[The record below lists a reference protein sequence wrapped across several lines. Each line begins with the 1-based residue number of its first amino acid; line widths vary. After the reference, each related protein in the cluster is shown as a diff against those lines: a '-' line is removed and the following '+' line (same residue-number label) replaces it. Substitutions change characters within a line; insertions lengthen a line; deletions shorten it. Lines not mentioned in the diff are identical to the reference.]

1 MSNSIREK
9 LIAAGII
16 IPASKNRVFNKDDST
31 HSNNKNKEKKQ
42 KVKKETKSTANKSS
56 KPRVKSE
63 DKLKLSKVDRAILQA
78 SSLGRG
84 DRNHLHPEKIR
95 LFVRRGTSVKSGAIC
110 DTCGSSTG
118 ILTRY
123 SDTSVGPIV
132 FCTVCKVKAFEAN
145 FGHADAMPLKVD
157 HAHAQRA
164 K

>member
-16 IPASKNRVFNKDDST
+16 IPASKNKDGST
-31 HSNNKNKEKKQ
+31 HSNNQNKEKKQ
-42 KVKKETKSTANKSS
+42 KVKKGAKSFASKVP
-56 KPRVKSE
+56 KPRVNSE
-63 DKLKLSKVDRAILQA
+63 NKLKLSKVDRAILQA
-78 SSLGRG
+78 SSFGRG
-84 DRNHLHPEKIR
+84 DSNHLQPEKIR

-118 ILTRY
+118 ILTKY

-132 FCTVCKVKAFEAN
+132 FCTVCKLKAFEAN